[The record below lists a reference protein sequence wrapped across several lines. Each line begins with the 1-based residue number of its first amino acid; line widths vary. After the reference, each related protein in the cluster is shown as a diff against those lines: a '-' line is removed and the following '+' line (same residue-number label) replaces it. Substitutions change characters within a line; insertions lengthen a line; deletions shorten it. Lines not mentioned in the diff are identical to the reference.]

1 MQNKIYTLITGASGG
16 IGIETVKLALER
28 GYVVIAAY
36 RNSEKTHLFD
46 SLVKKYTRNKL
57 VLVPNFDLE
66 DKNARLDSIKE
77 IKKITNKLHYF
88 IHVAGFLD
96 INPLFKLNNENIYK
110 SFEINYFS
118 AIELISKISRM
129 MLIAK
134 DHDRAVTLVTSV
146 SSRLGTPG
154 RLAYSSA
161 KGALETASRVLANEL
176 GGKKIRVNCVCPGL
190 VNTKM
195 LTDYT
200 SDEEIEIMKGR
211 TSLKRVGEPYEIA
224 NLILFLSSEKAS
236 YITGQVLNIDGGL
249 L

>member
-1 MQNKIYTLITGASGG
+1 MQKETYTLITGASGG
-16 IGIETVKLALER
+16 IGIETVKVALEH
-28 GYVVIAAY
+28 GYIVIAAY
-36 RNSEKTHLFD
+36 RNYEKTHLFD
-46 SLVKKYTRNKL
+46 GLVKKYTGKL
-57 VLVPNFDLE
+57 FLVPEFDLE
-66 DKNARLDSIKE
+66 DKNARLDSIKA

-88 IHVAGFLD
+88 IHVVGFLD

-129 MLIAK
+129 MLVAK

-146 SSRLGTPG
+146 SSRLGTSG

-195 LTDYT
+195 LTNYT
-200 SDEEIEIMKGR
+200 SDEEIEIMKSR